1 MNNQIFEYYR
11 ELKTKLKEAR
21 ELLEEHG
28 YLVSVKI
35 SDIDDKTEEEMS
47 KIDKKAILQE
57 IRALESKLTGDIAKD
72 TETTKEIYK
81 LKRLYDKNE

>member
-1 MNNQIFEYYR
+1 MNNQIFDYYR
-11 ELKTKLKEAR
+11 ELQTKLKEAR

-35 SDIDDKTEEEMS
+35 SDIDDKTDEEMS

-57 IRALESKLTGDIAKD
+57 IQALESKLTGDVSKD

-81 LKRLYDKNE
+81 LKRLYEKNE